1 MFYRKMIQEP
11 NNYRAPSRTNS
22 VASSGRWRW
31 WYSSIADWM
40 IRNPGGKLC
49 DCAKELN
56 KNQNTISMIANS
68 DMFRD
73 YLAQRKAEWRE
84 THDFAILSKVTAVA
98 EKSLD
103 TLLTQLEKKG
113 DQVPVQVMAEIATS
127 TLDRLGYGPKQQP
140 GVQVNVQQND
150 NRVQVAVGANELL
163 EAREAMRRAESRRA
177 IESRTLVDEE
187 SPSEAP
193 TLQPPTQEEPDAPFD
208 PLDLG

>member
-1 MFYRKMIQEP
+1 
-11 NNYRAPSRTNS
+11 
-22 VASSGRWRW
+22 
-31 WYSSIADWM
+31 M